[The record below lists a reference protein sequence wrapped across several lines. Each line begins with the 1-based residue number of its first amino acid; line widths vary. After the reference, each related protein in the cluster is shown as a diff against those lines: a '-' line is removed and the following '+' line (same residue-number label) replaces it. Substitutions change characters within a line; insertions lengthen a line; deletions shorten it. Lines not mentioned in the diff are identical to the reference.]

1 MELLDG
7 YTLSKLCDYSFGDQ
21 SGRFG
26 SVFNSFMKDANLSN
40 LEFSAKV
47 EEISNQKKVMTL
59 FIDNLR
65 LYRRQID
72 HTKKEDINFI
82 RELMANNDL
91 LDLVTSFDKMNF
103 IIFTNLEDTPIDE
116 YVHKYIPDNVKAI
129 SAVNAESFGGKIYP
143 APYGLKRKMY
153 LSDTRNELIK
163 GLYLSSDA
171 IPRKLLYVNHTIET
185 NANEREGINEFFRWK
200 KWATV
205 DKRRIKFDDFVSKIL
220 NHKFMICPIGNALDC
235 HRNWEVI
242 YLRRVPIMKW
252 HPYLVE
258 LFKDLPVL
266 FVEDFKDISEELLE
280 RSNHLFEMIQTLD
293 LDHLTLPKFYEDF
306 VAIHSDS

>member
-1 MELLDG
+1 MDLLDG
-7 YTLSKLCDYSFGDQ
+7 YKLSKLCDYSFGDQ

-26 SVFNSFMKDANLSN
+26 NIFNSFMKDANLSN
-40 LEFSAKV
+40 LEFAAMV
-47 EEISNQKKVMTL
+47 EEISSHKSVMTL
-59 FIDNLR
+59 FIDNIR
-65 LYRRQID
+65 LYRRQISSV
-72 HTKKEDINFI
+72 KKEDVNLI

-91 LDLVTSFDKMNF
+91 LDLVSNFDKMNF

-116 YVHKYIPDNVKAI
+116 FVHESIPNNVKAI
-129 SAVNAESFGGKIYP
+129 SAVNAESFGGKVFP
-143 APYGLKRKMY
+143 APYGLKRQMHPGDNK
-153 LSDTRNELIK
+153 NELLK
-163 GLYLSSDA
+163 NLYLSSEVK
-171 IPRKLLYVNHTIET
+171 PGKLLYVNHTIET
-185 NANEREGINEFFRWK
+185 NKTERTGINELFRWK

-242 YLRRVPIMKW
+242 YLRRVPIMKR

-266 FVEDFKDISEELLE
+266 FVEDFKDVSEELLE
-280 RSNHLFEMIQTLD
+280 RNNYLFEMIQTLN
-293 LDHLTLPKFYEDF
+293 LAHLTLPKFYEDF
-306 VAIHSDS
+306 VALHSAS

>member
-1 MELLDG
+1 MDLLDG
-7 YTLSKLCDYSFGDQ
+7 YRLSRLCDYSFGDQ

-26 SVFNSFMKDANLSN
+26 SVINSFMKDANLSN
-40 LEFSAKV
+40 LEFAAKV

-59 FIDNLR
+59 FIDNIR
-65 LYRRQID
+65 LYNRQIYNA
-72 HTKKEDINFI
+72 KKEDVNFL

-103 IIFTNLEDTPIDE
+103 IIFTNLEDTSIDE
-116 YVHKYIPDNVKAI
+116 HVHNYIPDNVKAI

-143 APYGLKRKMY
+143 APYGLKRQMY
-153 LSDTRNELIK
+153 PSDNKNELVK
-163 GLYLSSDA
+163 KFYLSSDA

-185 NANEREGINEFFRWK
+185 NVTEREGINELFRWK

-205 DKRRIKFDDFVSKIL
+205 DKRRIKFDDFVSKVL
-220 NHKFMICPIGNALDC
+220 NHKFMICPVGNALDC

-242 YLRRVPIMKW
+242 YLRRVPIMKR

-266 FVEDFKDISEELLE
+266 FVEDFKDISEELLK
-280 RSNHLFEMIQTLD
+280 RSNHLFEMIQTLN

-306 VAIHSDS
+306 VAIHSVS